1 VLNRVMRKVALL
13 VISTL
18 LMVFGVTTLSNA
30 AVQTTVVIHYQPA
43 AGNTDDWSL
52 WIWEPGAQGAT
63 RNFDGTDAF
72 GKVATLEFDHVV
84 TDLGFIVK
92 VGSFSKK
99 DGTIDRSIRNFVGGR
114 AEVWVKGGVSTV
126 FQTDPSI
133 VLPKPVMPSWAKDA
147 SIYEVNLRQFSS
159 SSSKFAA
166 VQSALPRLKRLGV
179 KILWLMPLHPISV
192 EGRKGTLGSPYAV
205 QNYLEV
211 NPEYGTLADLKSL
224 VNAAH
229 AQGFHVIMDWVA
241 NHTGL
246 DNVWTVEH
254 PEWYTLVN
262 GVIQPNVDWTDVADL
277 DFSNSEMRTEMIDA
291 MKYWVTEVGI
301 DGYRCDFSGG
311 VPTSFW
317 NEASAELRALKPLF
331 MLSENDS
338 DFSQLDSAFVSN
350 YGWNLMSAMNS
361 FASSGGTNMDLYPA
375 LARIKSQYPGGTF
388 PMTFITNHDE
398 NSWNGTEYERLGAYV
413 RRFSAL
419 SFTLPGMPLIYNG
432 QEIGLNRRLE
442 FFENDPIS
450 WKTTA
455 TSTALTEFYRK
466 LVALKTKNAALW
478 NGSYGGA
485 LTIRDGSN
493 PFVLSYSRAKGTS
506 KVIVSINLSSKTQ
519 KNKIS
524 IGNSM
529 AGYYYDFATGKKV
542 KLASS
547 LTVTVPA
554 NGFVIYSTTQVK

>member
-1 VLNRVMRKVALL
+1 
-13 VISTL
+13 
-18 LMVFGVTTLSNA
+18 MVFGVTTLSNA
-30 AVQTTVVIHYQPA
+30 SVQTTVVIHYQPES
-43 AGNTDDWSL
+43 GNTDNWSL
-52 WIWEPGAQGAT
+52 WLWEPNQNGFTQDF
-63 RNFDGTDAF
+63 NSTDTF
-72 GKVATLEFDHVV
+72 GKVATVEFDHTV

-92 VGSFSKK
+92 VGNFAKK

-114 AEVWVKGGVSTV
+114 AEVWVRGGVATV
-126 FQTDPSI
+126 FTTDPRL
-133 VLPKPVMPSWAKDA
+133 VQPRPVMPTWAKDA
-147 SIYEVNLRQFSS
+147 SIYEVNLRQFTSS
-159 SSSKFAA
+159 SNKFAA
-166 VQSALPRLKRLGV
+166 VQSALPRLKKLGV

-246 DNVWTVEH
+246 DNVWTVSH
-254 PEWYTLVN
+254 PEWYTRVN
-262 GVIQPNVDWTDVADL
+262 GVIQPNADWTDVADL
-277 DFSNSEMRTEMIDA
+277 DFSNTDMRTAMIDA
-291 MKYWVTEVGI
+291 MKYWVNEVDI

-311 VPTSFW
+311 VPTDFW
-317 NEASAELRALKPLF
+317 NQANTALQAIKPLY

-338 DFSQLDSAFVSN
+338 DFSQLESAFVSN
-350 YGWNLMSAMNS
+350 YGWNLMGAMNS

-375 LARIKSQYPGGTF
+375 LIRFKSQYPAGTF

-413 RRFSAL
+413 KRFSAL
-419 SFTLPGMPLIYNG
+419 YFTVPGIPLIYNG

-455 TSTALTEFYRK
+455 TSTALTDFHRK
-466 LVALKTKNAALW
+466 LVALKSKNAALW
-478 NGSYGGA
+478 NGTYGGA

-506 KVIVSINLSSKTQ
+506 KVIVSINLTAKSQ

>member
-1 VLNRVMRKVALL
+1 
-13 VISTL
+13 
-18 LMVFGVTTLSNA
+18 MVFGVSTLSNA
-30 AVQTTVVIHYQPA
+30 AVQTTVVIHYQPQ
-43 AGNTDDWSL
+43 AGSTDNWSL
-52 WIWEPGAQGAT
+52 WVWEPQAT
-63 RNFDGTDAF
+63 GFTQEFSSTDTF
-72 GKVATLEFDHVV
+72 GKVATIEFDHVV

-92 VGSFSKK
+92 VGNFAKK

-114 AEVWVKGGVSTV
+114 AEVWIRGGVATV
-126 FQTDPSI
+126 FTTDPRL
-133 VLPKPVMPSWAKDA
+133 VQPRPVMPVWAKDA

-159 SSSKFAA
+159 SSNKFAA
-166 VQSALPRLKRLGV
+166 VQAALPRLKRLGV

-192 EGRKGTLGSPYAV
+192 EGRKGSLGSPYAV

-211 NPEYGTLADLKSL
+211 NPEFGTLADLKSL
-224 VNAAH
+224 VNTAH
-229 AQGFHVIMDWVA
+229 AQGFRVIMDWVA

-246 DNVWTVEH
+246 DNVWTVSH
-254 PEWYTLVN
+254 PEWYTRVN
-262 GVIQPNVDWTDVADL
+262 GVIQPNADWTDVADL
-277 DFSNSEMRTEMIDA
+277 DFSKTDMRTAMIDA
-291 MKYWVTEVGI
+291 MKYWVTEVDI

-311 VPTSFW
+311 VPTDFW
-317 NEASAELRALKPLF
+317 NAANTQLQALKPLY

-338 DFSQLDSAFVSN
+338 DFSQLESAFVSN
-350 YGWNLMSAMNS
+350 YGWNFMSAMNS
-361 FASSGGTNMDLYPA
+361 FASSGGTNMDLYPS
-375 LARIKSQYPGGTF
+375 LVRFKSQYPAGTF

-398 NSWNGTEYERLGAYV
+398 NSWNGTEYERLGPYV
-413 RRFSAL
+413 KRFSAL
-419 SFTLPGMPLIYNG
+419 YFTVPGMPLIYNG

-466 LVALKTKNAALW
+466 LVALKTKNPALW
-478 NGSYGGA
+478 NGAYGGP
-485 LTIRDGSN
+485 LKVHDGSN
-493 PFVLSYSRAKGTS
+493 PFVLSYSRTKGTS

-524 IGNSM
+524 IGSSM

-542 KLASS
+542 KLASP

-554 NGFVIYSTTQVK
+554 NSFVIYSTTQVK

>member
-1 VLNRVMRKVALL
+1 
-13 VISTL
+13 
-18 LMVFGVTTLSNA
+18 MVFGVTTLSNA
-30 AVQTTVVIHYQPA
+30 AVQTTVVIHYQPE
-43 AGNTDDWSL
+43 AGNTDNWSL
-52 WIWEPGAQGAT
+52 WLWEPNQNGFTQDF
-63 RNFDGTDAF
+63 NSTDTF
-72 GKVATLEFDHVV
+72 GKVATVEFDHTV

-92 VGSFSKK
+92 VGNFAKK

-114 AEVWVKGGVSTV
+114 AEVWVRGGVATV
-126 FQTDPSI
+126 FTTDPRL
-133 VLPKPVMPSWAKDA
+133 VQPRPVMPTWAKDA
-147 SIYEVNLRQFSS
+147 SIYEVNLRQFTSS
-159 SSSKFAA
+159 SNKFAA
-166 VQSALPRLKRLGV
+166 VQSALPRLKKLGV

-205 QNYLEV
+205 KNYLEV

-246 DNVWTVEH
+246 DNVWTVSH
-254 PEWYTLVN
+254 PEWYTRVN
-262 GVIQPNVDWTDVADL
+262 GVIQPNADWTDVADL
-277 DFSNSEMRTEMIDA
+277 DFSNTDMRTAMIDA
-291 MKYWVTEVGI
+291 MKYWVNEVDI

-311 VPTSFW
+311 VPTDFW
-317 NEASAELRALKPLF
+317 NQANTALQAIKPLY

-338 DFSQLDSAFVSN
+338 DFSQLESAFVSN
-350 YGWNLMSAMNS
+350 YGWNFMSAMNS

-375 LARIKSQYPGGTF
+375 LIRFKSQYPAGTF

-398 NSWNGTEYERLGAYV
+398 NSWNGTEYERLGVYV
-413 RRFSAL
+413 KRFSAL
-419 SFTLPGMPLIYNG
+419 YFTVPGIPLIYNG

-466 LVALKTKNAALW
+466 LVALKSKNAALW
-478 NGSYGGA
+478 NGTYGGA

-506 KVIVSINLSSKTQ
+506 KVIVSINLSAKSQ